1 MNPIKLSGWKM
12 AVIPILGI
20 CAFIAYLYLLRVDIP
35 QIISIIQ
42 QANPRF
48 YLLAALFV
56 FLDVFF
62 LSEAWRVL
70 LRHLSVKLSVLRA
83 YIYVW
88 YSLFIDIIVPAESIS
103 GEFSRLY
110 LVSRDYGNDVSGKVV
125 ASLVA
130 HRLIGMTIGF
140 LSLIL
145 GLSMLLSET
154 QINSIIFNI
163 SLFLITA
170 TAILIVLLLLLC
182 IKEQWTLRLID
193 LLLKAIEFVS
203 KGRWKPTKIRDEAQ
217 KLANMFHSSILE
229 FGRAPNVIVSALL
242 LSSLSWFSYLA
253 TSYLVFLSLGFK
265 VSWSVILVS
274 QSIIS
279 AVKSIPLGIPF
290 EVGLPEITMVTI
302 YSVLGVPSGISA
314 TSTILNR
321 VLTLWLRFFVGFFV
335 QQFFELKQITTKLK
349 TELDKPKSSK
359 TY

>member
-1 MNPIKLSGWKM
+1 
-12 AVIPILGI
+12 
-20 CAFIAYLYLLRVDIP
+20 
-35 QIISIIQ
+35 
-42 QANPRF
+42 
-48 YLLAALFV
+48 
-56 FLDVFF
+56 
-62 LSEAWRVL
+62 
-70 LRHLSVKLSVLRA
+70 
-83 YIYVW
+83 
-88 YSLFIDIIVPAESIS
+88 IDIIVPAESIS

-359 TY
+359 IY